1 MVHQVFKEAVTI
13 EQEFITQSIPCNMI
27 GMNKELMCQ
36 YIEYVAD
43 RLLNKLKLPPIYNSE
58 NPFEFMELISLQGKS
73 NFFES
78 RPTEYQNAHVLNQNK
93 SFTLEEDF

>member
-1 MVHQVFKEAVTI
+1 
-13 EQEFITQSIPCNMI
+13 
-27 GMNKELMCQ
+27 MCQ

-43 RLLNKLKLPPIYNSE
+43 RLLGKLNLPPIYNSE
-58 NPFEFMELISLQGKS
+58 NPFEFMIYISLQGKS

-93 SFTLEEDF
+93 AFTLEEDF

>member
-1 MVHQVFKEAVTI
+1 M
-13 EQEFITQSIPCNMI
+13 
-27 GMNKELMCQ
+27 
-36 YIEYVAD
+36 
-43 RLLNKLKLPPIYNSE
+43 LLIDYSE